1 MRALTFLVAVL
12 LTGELFAATLDGRV
26 VGVHYGDTITV
37 LDASRKQY
45 KIRLAGIDAPEFKQ
59 AFGSRSKQNLS
70 RLVFG
75 HDVRIEWQKRD
86 RYRRILGK
94 VWTISSDAPC
104 QASSCPKTLDA
115 NLAQI
120 TDGMAWH
127 YKHYERDQSPE
138 DRERYAF
145 AEREARAK
153 KAGLWADPSP
163 VPPWE
168 WRREKR

>member
-1 MRALTFLVAVL
+1 MRLWLVVAFCSLV
-12 LTGELFAATLDGRV
+12 GIAQADTLSGRV
-26 VGVHYGDTITV
+26 VAVHDGDTFTV
-37 LDASRKQY
+37 LNANLTQH

-86 RYRRILGK
+86 RYGRILGK
-94 VWTISSDAPC
+94 VWTISPDAPC
-104 QASSCPKTLDA
+104 QASNCPKTLDA

-120 TDGMAWH
+120 TVGMAWH

-145 AEREARAK
+145 AEREARTK
-153 KAGLWADPSP
+153 KAGLWADPNP

-168 WRREKR
+168 WRRKK